1 MQKIINGG
9 VMENEDTDTP
19 SIKASSS
26 GVYKET
32 NTNAD
37 KNEGVDR
44 PGLLYGYVKEAL
56 DGSD

>member
-1 MQKIINGG
+1 MLQKIINGG

-32 NTNAD
+32 NAD
-37 KNEGVDR
+37 KNEGIGR
-44 PGLLYGYVKEAL
+44 PGLLYGYVKEVL

>member
-1 MQKIINGG
+1 
-9 VMENEDTDTP
+9 MENEDTDTP